1 MEGGNIASVVSEASQ
16 PPFAAGSRFYSRNRM
31 WEIGIGRSSER
42 AQYARDGRQGADCG
56 RKNIIPK
63 NFAPRGTQSG
73 AELIR
78 TLERQN
84 SAGDFEKS
92 ISFGIFRGSANLLPV
107 LCGGSSRLSLR
118 GMARASVSHI
128 AAPQEPEIQ
137 SEPQGEDARFPRVGS
152 YLGPAEYGAEF
163 QEKKA
168 AERDG

>member
-1 MEGGNIASVVSEASQ
+1 MPAWYPKRASPLLLRAPVFTAGFECGKLELAGAPNAPSMHAMVV
-16 PPFAAGSRFYSRNRM
+16 
-31 WEIGIGRSSER
+31 R
-42 AQYARDGRQGADCG
+42 ARTVGA
-56 RKNIIPK
+56 KNIIPK

-84 SAGDFEKS
+84 SAEDFEKS
-92 ISFGIFRGSANLLPV
+92 IPFGIFRGSANLLPV